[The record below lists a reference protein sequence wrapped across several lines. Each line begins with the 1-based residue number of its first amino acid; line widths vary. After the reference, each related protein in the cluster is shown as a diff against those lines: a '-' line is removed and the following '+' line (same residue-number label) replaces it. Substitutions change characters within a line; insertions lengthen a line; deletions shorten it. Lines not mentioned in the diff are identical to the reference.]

1 MQEEFLSPAYL
12 AAKDLYYLTCEMH
25 AELWRLE
32 RMAQAYRRFEILRL
46 RTGALSAQADAAL
59 RKAKPYIAAESAFH
73 PSTPHAGA
81 LGSRLPVELEGELDR
96 AACALAAELRRVE
109 EMRQND
115 VRVSDFN
122 VETGLFARM
131 DEVRAR
137 LEQWQERAAV
147 RAEGEAG
154 MPSALVSCSLWALTS
169 SLHEGLAEKRG

>member
-1 MQEEFLSPAYL
+1 MKEEFLSPAYQ

-32 RMAQAYRRFEILRL
+32 RMAQAYRRFDMLRL

-59 RKAKPYIAAESAFH
+59 RKAKPYIAAVTNL
-73 PSTPHAGA
+73 PS
-81 LGSRLPVELEGELDR
+81 ELEGELDR

-122 VETGLFARM
+122 VETGLLARM

-137 LEQWQERAAV
+137 LDPLLERA
-147 RAEGEAG
+147 EFKAG
-154 MPSALVSCSLWALTS
+154 MPSALVSCSLWALTG
-169 SLHEGLAEKRG
+169 SLSEGRVENRC